1 MAQALAQLDVRKTTV
16 SDVPIVTSR
25 VAPPPP
31 STSPSQ
37 EAVRLQAVRS
47 LAATF
52 HEVCADWLGGR
63 KAFAHFEQW
72 LWAAR
77 TGEDGIVPVLPGKPA
92 AVATVELRDKLMRAG
107 VQQQAAEAACQKIAS
122 RAAELASRVA
132 AAACDDTVRVSVRS
146 GAAGEPLLL
155 VWGETEVQ
163 CSAAHLEKLRSLF
176 HARAAAESARRQK
189 KRRRGA
195 REEAAG
201 SGEPAAAATSADSAA
216 FCAVARLLALQ
227 GGEPKAG
234 GNQAACPAALFDA
247 LRADFGVTM
256 EAFASPLNCRFPRF
270 CSAAHDCDAQL
281 GGAGSFFGYWPSSGA
296 FLANPPFVPAVV
308 GRMVEHLSQLLEAA
322 SAAGGLL
329 LFVVVVPYWPDKPCW
344 QRLHASPHTTATLR
358 LAQAEHGYYEGGQH
372 YRPALWK
379 PATHDTSVFFLHSAK
394 ARACCPLTPSKE
406 RRLREAFKQPP
417 LLRPPPTPP
426 RPTQPH
432 QAASRPASRPP
443 PRAPV
448 HEPRATSGG
457 NSQHGAGGDGHPNG
471 RGHPKGG
478 GQGGGAKRWGAGRGG
493 GHGGGG
499 RGQANSYADKA
510 AQRLDPLKGPKFK
523 KSMRKSKR
531 STYSGGEID
540 KHAVSS
546 TRLAE

>member
-1 MAQALAQLDVRKTTV
+1 MRPLDCCPSAGGMAQALAQLDVRKTTV

-107 VQQQAAEAACQKIAS
+107 VQQQAAEAACKKIAS

-155 VWGETEVQ
+155 VCGETEVQ

-201 SGEPAAAATSADSAA
+201 SGEPAAAIP
-216 FCAVARLLALQ
+216 FLGQNRCH
-227 GGEPKAG
+227 
-234 GNQAACPAALFDA
+234 AC
-247 LRADFGVTM
+247 
-256 EAFASPLNCRFPRF
+256 
-270 CSAAHDCDAQL
+270 
-281 GGAGSFFGYWPSSGA
+281 
-296 FLANPPFVPAVV
+296 
-308 GRMVEHLSQLLEAA
+308 
-322 SAAGGLL
+322 
-329 LFVVVVPYWPDKPCW
+329 
-344 QRLHASPHTTATLR
+344 
-358 LAQAEHGYYEGGQH
+358 
-372 YRPALWK
+372 
-379 PATHDTSVFFLHSAK
+379 
-394 ARACCPLTPSKE
+394 
-406 RRLREAFKQPP
+406 
-417 LLRPPPTPP
+417 
-426 RPTQPH
+426 
-432 QAASRPASRPP
+432 
-443 PRAPV
+443 
-448 HEPRATSGG
+448 
-457 NSQHGAGGDGHPNG
+457 
-471 RGHPKGG
+471 
-478 GQGGGAKRWGAGRGG
+478 
-493 GHGGGG
+493 
-499 RGQANSYADKA
+499 
-510 AQRLDPLKGPKFK
+510 
-523 KSMRKSKR
+523 
-531 STYSGGEID
+531 
-540 KHAVSS
+540 
-546 TRLAE
+546 

>member
-1 MAQALAQLDVRKTTV
+1 MALLAQLDVRKTV

-37 EAVRLQAVRS
+37 EALRLQAVRS

-52 HEVCADWLGGR
+52 HEVCADSLGGR

-77 TGEDGIVPVLPGKPA
+77 TGEDGIVPVLPAKPA
-92 AVATVELRDKLMRAG
+92 AAATVELRDKLMRAG
-107 VQQQAAEAACQKIAS
+107 VQQTVADAACHKIAA
-122 RAAELASRVA
+122 RAAELSNRVD
-132 AAACDDTVRVSVRS
+132 AAACDDAVHVSVRT

-163 CSAAHLEKLRSLF
+163 CSAAHLEKLRTLF
-176 HARAAAESARRQK
+176 RESAAAESARQQK

-201 SGEPAAAATSADSAA
+201 SGDPAAAATSADSAA

-234 GNQAACPAALFDA
+234 GNQAACPGALFDA

-281 GGAGSFFGYWPSSGA
+281 GGAGSFFSYRPRSGA
-296 FLANPPFVPAVV
+296 FLANPPFVPPLVS
-308 GRMVEHLSQLLEAA
+308 RMTEHLSQLLEAA
-322 SAAGGLL
+322 SVAGGLL

-344 QRLHASPHTTATLR
+344 QLLQGSKHTTATLR

-394 ARACCPLTPSKE
+394 ARACCPLTASKE
-406 RRLREAFKQPP
+406 RRLREAFKRPP
-417 LLRPPPTPP
+417 LLK
-426 RPTQPH
+426 PH
-432 QAASRPASRPP
+432 QAASRPASQPP
-443 PRAPV
+443 PRAV
-448 HEPRATSGG
+448 DEPRATSGG
-457 NSQHGAGGDGHPNG
+457 DSQYGSGYPNG
-471 RGHPKGG
+471 RGTGG
-478 GQGGGAKRWGAGRGG
+478 GEGRGANKWGVGRGG
-493 GHGGGG
+493 GHGGDG
-499 RGQANSYADKA
+499 RGQGNAYAEKA
-510 AQRLDPLKGPKFK
+510 TQRLDPLKGPRFK
-523 KSMRKSKR
+523 KSMMKSKR
-531 STYSGGEID
+531 STYSGGGID
-540 KHAVSS
+540 KHAVNS